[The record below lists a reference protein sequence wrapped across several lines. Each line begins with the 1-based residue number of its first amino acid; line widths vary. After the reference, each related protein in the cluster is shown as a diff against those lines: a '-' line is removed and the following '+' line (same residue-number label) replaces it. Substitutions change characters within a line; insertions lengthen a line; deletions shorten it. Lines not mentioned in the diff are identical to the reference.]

1 MERRT
6 VKVGITGKYGTR
18 YGAKLRKQVK
28 AIEILQR
35 TKYICT
41 FCGKNSI
48 RRSAV
53 GIWRCR
59 ACRRNIAGG
68 AWEFSTIAAQT
79 ARTTI
84 NRLKKEVS
92 DVKRLDEEEKAGEE
106 AKKKQTTKKEGKP
119 TNEKKEKKEKPAK
132 KK

>member
-6 VKVGITGKYGTR
+6 VKVGITGKFGTR

-28 AIEILQR
+28 AIDILQR
-35 TKYICT
+35 TKYICP

-48 RRSAV
+48 RRFAV

-68 AWEFSTIAAQT
+68 AWEFSTVAAQT
-79 ARTTI
+79 AKTTI
-84 NRLKKEVS
+84 NRLKKDAS
-92 DVKRLDEEEKAGEE
+92 ATKQAIEEEKVEE
-106 AKKKQTTKKEGKP
+106 EKKAKGTKKEKAP
-119 TNEKKEKKEKPAK
+119 KEKTEKKERPAK

>member
-1 MERRT
+1 MPKAANTATRGFRDRKISQKKQTKMERRT
-6 VKVGITGKYGTR
+6 IKVGITGKYGTR
-18 YGAKLRKQVK
+18 YGQKLRKQVK

-35 TKYICT
+35 TKYTCP

-48 RRSAV
+48 KRAAV

-79 ARTTI
+79 AKTTI
-84 NRLKKEVS
+84 NRLKKVTGEVNAW
-92 DVKRLDEEEKAGEE
+92 LE
-106 AKKKQTTKKEGKP
+106 AKARE
-119 TNEKKEKKEKPAK
+119 
-132 KK
+132 

>member
-18 YGAKLRKQVK
+18 YGAKLRKQAK

-35 TKYICT
+35 TKYVCP
-41 FCGKNSI
+41 FCGKKSI
-48 RRSAV
+48 RRQAV

-59 ACRRNIAGG
+59 ACRRCMAGG
-68 AWEFSTIAAQT
+68 AWEFATSAALT
-79 ARTTI
+79 AKTTI
-84 NRLKKEVS
+84 NRLKKEVTQ
-92 DVKRLDEEEKAGEE
+92 VKKGIEEEHVDEET
-106 AKKKQTTKKEGKP
+106 TTKKEKKRAP
-119 TNEKKEKKEKPAK
+119 KEKSDTKQPK